1 MSRISPPTGDSLS
14 AEELRRR
21 RDAEEA
27 FERRCA
33 RAAKRL
39 ERIADPDVLV
49 ARLRDFEDLDGGM
62 IVAIERALA
71 GMADATLRR
80 TERYLAT
87 ETYDV
92 ALCVTSALMRIGPP
106 AVDPLRQIVRSSA
119 AGEARR
125 WACRA
130 LGAIG
135 DERAVPVLL
144 HALGDESPDVRAAAA
159 EAFERLPHE
168 RAIDRLRAL
177 LRDVDVVRSAAAR
190 TLHRRWV
197 PSLDLEEDVLRALA
211 ADRFSATGA
220 AKRLPPAAKPLLVRF
235 ARTGD
240 LVARERSLRALGHR
254 RGNNDVLMEALISPH
269 VELRRAATT
278 ALAQIC
284 ATALEDDA
292 ADIPDEEW
300 RRLWRLD
307 EVSPP
312 TATFPCV
319 ALPLRAGEVVRLT
332 DERGERWAGE
342 WNEVIVTDEELAGV
356 RGIMDEFDTIA
367 IEELLARGR
376 RHPDPRRWKARAA
389 DWRREMAARRY

>member
-1 MSRISPPTGDSLS
+1 MS
-14 AEELRRR
+14 
-21 RDAEEA
+21 
-27 FERRCA
+27 
-33 RAAKRL
+33 
-39 ERIADPDVLV
+39 
-49 ARLRDFEDLDGGM
+49 
-62 IVAIERALA
+62 
-71 GMADATLRR
+71 
-80 TERYLAT
+80 
-87 ETYDV
+87 
-92 ALCVTSALMRIGPP
+92 
-106 AVDPLRQIVRSSA
+106 
-119 AGEARR
+119 
-125 WACRA
+125 
-130 LGAIG
+130 G
-135 DERAVPVLL
+135 DEPHQSTDWRQPN
-144 HALGDESPDVRAAAA
+144 VRAAAA

-177 LRDVDVVRSAAAR
+177 LRDVDVVRGAAAR

-220 AKRLPPAAKPLLVRF
+220 AERLPPAAKPLLVRL

-240 LVARERSLRALGHR
+240 LAVRERSLRALGHR
-254 RGNNDVLMEALISPH
+254 REDDAVLMEALISPH
-269 VELRRAATT
+269 VELRRAATS

-284 ATALEDDA
+284 ASGLEDDGS
-292 ADIPDEEW
+292 DISDEEW
-300 RRLWRLD
+300 RHLWRVD

-312 TATFPCV
+312 IVTFPCV

-389 DWRREMAARRY
+389 DWRRAMARVATDHCWRFRSSAIRTYERFFAIRKRNSDVEIFSKHASSGSLPGSRIESIVGPTGVQLI